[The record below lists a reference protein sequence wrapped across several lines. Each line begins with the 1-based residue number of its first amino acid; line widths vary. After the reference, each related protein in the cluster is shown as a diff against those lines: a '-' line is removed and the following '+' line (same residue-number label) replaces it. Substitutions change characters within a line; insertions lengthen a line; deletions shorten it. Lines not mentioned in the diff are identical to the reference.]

1 MSVSEHVRSIIN
13 SCSQTL
19 HASRIIRS
27 RGMNDA
33 ELQVTDLLQ
42 LLNFYFCF
50 QFLVEV
56 HQRLTGMFGSFPPS
70 SAPSRDKP
78 SEADESLFRNIIHFP
93 TISFISFY
101 PKNINTAYSLRP
113 RSHNYQLTHNHD
125 NKNFIDTRRT
135 AVRNAHSLSQ

>member
-27 RGMNDA
+27 RVYMNDA

-56 HQRLTGMFGSFPPS
+56 HQRLTGNVWKLS
-70 SAPSRDKP
+70 SVVGTVTGQAIRG
-78 SEADESLFRNIIHFP
+78 
-93 TISFISFY
+93 
-101 PKNINTAYSLRP
+101 
-113 RSHNYQLTHNHD
+113 
-125 NKNFIDTRRT
+125 RREF
-135 AVRNAHSLSQ
+135 VS